1 MSCRGCEDRRKQ
13 IDAMIDRAK
22 ESWEKLI
29 GKESG
34 KVAGAKQP
42 TAKAKPELTKADR
55 EANRN
60 QPEPDQADTISS
72 GTSNE

>member
-13 IDAMIDRAK
+13 INAMIDRAK

-42 TAKAKPELTKADR
+42 TAKAKPKLTKADR
-55 EANRN
+55 EANRDQSN
-60 QPEPDQADTISS
+60 PEQTDIVSTGTPD
-72 GTSNE
+72 E

>member
-13 IDAMIDRAK
+13 INAMIDRAK

-34 KVAGAKQP
+34 KAAGTEQS
-42 TAKAKPELTKADR
+42 TVKAKPKLTKADR

-60 QPEPDQADTISS
+60 QPEPEQADTISS

>member
-13 IDAMIDRAK
+13 INAMIDRAK

-34 KVAGAKQP
+34 KAAGTEQS
-42 TAKAKPELTKADR
+42 TVKAKPKLTKADR
-55 EANRN
+55 EANRDQSN
-60 QPEPDQADTISS
+60 PEQTDIVSTGTPD
-72 GTSNE
+72 E